1 MKKYFEQGVID
12 AFNNKSIL
20 ERNIKSTRGS
30 HDYLD
35 GIAFGEHLL
44 HQIFIR
50 EHIGKRVNKE
60 TIMDLRMREKY
71 EVKHDKKI

>member
-1 MKKYFEQGVID
+1 MENNYESFEQGVID
-12 AFNNKSIL
+12 AFNNKQ
-20 ERNIKSTRGS
+20 STKGS
-30 HDYLD
+30 FDYLD

-50 EHIGKRVNKE
+50 EHIGKRVDKE